1 MLDVFRRHCTDRS
14 YCDCCHRFRLAESL
28 WLTDAMA
35 AEKEERKVFPIWVD
49 WESRI
54 VSFQKVDGFEK
65 LEYPTHDEMFQFAI
79 EKSMT
84 GFAIQ

>member
-1 MLDVFRRHCTDRS
+1 
-14 YCDCCHRFRLAESL
+14 
-28 WLTDAMA
+28 MA